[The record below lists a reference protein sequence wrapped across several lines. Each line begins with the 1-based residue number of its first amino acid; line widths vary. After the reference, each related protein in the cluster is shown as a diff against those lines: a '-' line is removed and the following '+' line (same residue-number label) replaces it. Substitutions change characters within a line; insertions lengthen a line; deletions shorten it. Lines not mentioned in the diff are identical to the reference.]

1 MSVGHVDTA
10 GLTLCLLGLGTAR
23 LPAGGAWTMLW
34 ACFPRGVNQTSST
47 QSLTSNQDSEQA
59 SVSLRAIEAI
69 TGDFTKSIFWKS
81 LCVII
86 MKRRRVLEKEA
97 LSEVRAYR

>member
-23 LPAGGAWTMLW
+23 LPAGGAWTVLW

-47 QSLTSNQDSEQA
+47 QSLTSNQDS
-59 SVSLRAIEAI
+59 
-69 TGDFTKSIFWKS
+69 
-81 LCVII
+81 
-86 MKRRRVLEKEA
+86 
-97 LSEVRAYR
+97 